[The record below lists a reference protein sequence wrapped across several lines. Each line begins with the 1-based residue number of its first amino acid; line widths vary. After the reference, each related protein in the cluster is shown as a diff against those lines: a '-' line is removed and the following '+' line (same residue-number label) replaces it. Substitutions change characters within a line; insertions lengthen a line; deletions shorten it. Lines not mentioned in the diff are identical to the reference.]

1 MEWYIV
7 YPTILVFLLLI
18 GFLIAYLVG
27 ILTCGKSSV
36 ATTFTEGSIWA
47 TAIWIVYLLYN
58 VKIGEGQYPASL
70 VAPIFSGPLGDMFGA
85 VVALVLI
92 ALVVTTRMFHTVDV
106 AVCNPTKD
114 ELKQFSDKLLAKLK
128 NNGNTV

>member
-27 ILTCGKSSV
+27 MLTCGKSSV
-36 ATTFTEGSIWA
+36 SATFTEGSIWA
-47 TAIWIVYLLYN
+47 VAIWVVYLLYN
-58 VKIGEGQYPASL
+58 VKIGEGEYPSSI
-70 VAPIFSGPLGDMFGA
+70 VAPIFSGPLGDTIGG

-92 ALVVTTRMFHTVDV
+92 AIVVTARIFHTVDI

-128 NNGNTV
+128 K